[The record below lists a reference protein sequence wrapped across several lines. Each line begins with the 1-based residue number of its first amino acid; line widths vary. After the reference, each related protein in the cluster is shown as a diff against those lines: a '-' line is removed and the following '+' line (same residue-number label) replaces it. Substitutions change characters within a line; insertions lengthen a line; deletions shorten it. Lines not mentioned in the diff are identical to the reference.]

1 MDNADSELVSD
12 NFVAL
17 LSEARKYRLGL
28 VLATQYAAQLTRTT
42 PETRDNL
49 LSAILG
55 NVGQTIVFRLG
66 PEDAQA
72 MAPSLYPC
80 FGKQDIIGLP
90 NWHGYV
96 RMQQKNNTAT
106 PFSIKTLVDNIPH
119 DPQKARLIRMMSSR
133 KYGMATQDI
142 DQMIQN
148 RRCIGEF

>member
-1 MDNADSELVSD
+1 VDKAHNLPSD
-12 NFVAL
+12 NFMEL

-28 VLATQYAAQLTRTT
+28 VLATQYAAQLTRTG

-96 RMQQKNNTAT
+96 RMQQNSSPTA
-106 PFSIKTLVDNIPH
+106 PFSIKTMIDNTRRDSETAHQIKH
-119 DPQKARLIRMMSSR
+119 LSR
-133 KYGMATQDI
+133 IKYGMDVPEI
-142 DQMIQN
+142 DKMIN
-148 RRCIGEF
+148 ERRSIAPF

>member
-1 MDNADSELVSD
+1 ME
-12 NFVAL
+12 L

-42 PETRDNL
+42 AETRDNL

-55 NVGQTIVFRLG
+55 NVGQTIIFRLG

-96 RMQQKNNTAT
+96 RMQQNNNTTA
-106 PFSIKTLVDNIPH
+106 PFSIKTLVDNTPWN
-119 DPQKARLIRMMSSR
+119 PVVAQRIRHLSR
-133 KYGMATQDI
+133 SRYGMAATAVDK
-142 DQMIQN
+142 MILD
-148 RRCIGEF
+148 RRYVEVI